1 MFVPFDRIV
10 VLFSFTT
17 ILSDT
22 ADTLS
27 NILNVIFSF
36 VTIFTALFVG
46 DKFVKYGGNG
56 SIGNVVLEATVE

>member
-27 NILNVIFSF
+27 NILNSMSVF
-36 VTIFTALFVG
+36 VAIPIALFG
-46 DKFVKYGGNG
+46 GEIFVKYGNTKSIYPVVNG
-56 SIGNVVLEATVE
+56 HV